1 VPRLI
6 NMIAHRSL
14 LVAFAAERRRVRVAT
29 VLRAYRELDAV
40 PLPSAQPTARRAA
53 AGLVA
58 AGACL
63 GILALGVGRVAW
75 APGSASQAGPTQ
87 ASIGD
92 AGLGPSAAV
101 GPMQPA
107 AEVAAAPEADATAS
121 DAPAVEE
128 IVGPQPSDAPATE
141 AVQGAGAPETMLVG
155 PLPAEVAD
163 VAVVGPP
170 EAPPDVVGRL
180 GALEPGESLRAA
192 VAAALARWQARPLDA
207 GEPTTDLRAI
217 ASRRGFEHLGLAGNA
232 SALRRLDLPA
242 ILELHV
248 PGSPD
253 PRWVALTALSDD
265 GWVLALDDDPVTVD
279 PAQIEQ
285 HWFGRAHI
293 FWRDYEGL
301 GGNILD
307 RSARGPQ
314 VTRLQSLLR
323 RAGLFDGPP
332 TGQYG
337 ATTSAAVLELQR
349 RHLLVPDARVG
360 ALTRIVLYAA
370 AGGYPGPHLADAD
383 GTSS

>member
-1 VPRLI
+1 
-6 NMIAHRSL
+6 
-14 LVAFAAERRRVRVAT
+14 
-29 VLRAYRELDAV
+29 
-40 PLPSAQPTARRAA
+40 
-53 AGLVA
+53 
-58 AGACL
+58 
-63 GILALGVGRVAW
+63 
-75 APGSASQAGPTQ
+75 
-87 ASIGD
+87 
-92 AGLGPSAAV
+92 
-101 GPMQPA
+101 MQPA
-107 AEVAAAPEADATAS
+107 AEVAAAPEGDATAS
-121 DAPAVEE
+121 AAPAVEE
-128 IVGPQPSDAPATE
+128 IVGPQPSEATATE
-141 AVQGAGAPETMLVG
+141 AVQGAGAPEIVLVG

-163 VAVVGPP
+163 AALVGPP
-170 EAPPDVVGRL
+170 EPPPDVVGRL

-192 VAAALARWQARPLDA
+192 VAAALACWQARPLDA

-265 GWVLALDDDPVTVD
+265 GWVLTLDDDPVTVD
-279 PAQIEQ
+279 PAQIER

-314 VTRLQSLLR
+314 VTRLQSLLH